1 MNDEQLVTVRLL
13 GFPVQVHARASEH
26 AADLRREF
34 QLLLQQVR
42 DHQGS
47 VPQRLVEVSTVLA
60 ARYDGFTAEQE
71 QQINDAIDGGAQ
83 QLAEL
88 VFTLPS
94 HAGEAAALMGSILDE
109 ADAFCRDGTLL
120 TMSTPAGLVA
130 YRTWYLDNF
139 ISQCAGGA
147 PTPWTGPLT

>member
-1 MNDEQLVTVRLL
+1 MTDEHLVTVRLL
-13 GFPVQVHARASEH
+13 GFPVLVHARAAEH

-34 QLLLQQVR
+34 QLLLEQVK

-47 VPQRLVEVSTVLA
+47 VPHRLVEVSTVLS

-71 QQINDAIDGGAQ
+71 QQINEAIDRGQ
-83 QLAEL
+83 ERLPEL

-94 HAGEAAALMGSILDE
+94 HAGEASVQMGAILDE
-109 ADAFCRDGTLL
+109 ADAFCREGRLL
-120 TMSTPAGLVA
+120 TLSTPEDLVV

-139 ISQCAGGA
+139 ITQCAGGPPA
-147 PTPWTGPLT
+147 PWTGPLA